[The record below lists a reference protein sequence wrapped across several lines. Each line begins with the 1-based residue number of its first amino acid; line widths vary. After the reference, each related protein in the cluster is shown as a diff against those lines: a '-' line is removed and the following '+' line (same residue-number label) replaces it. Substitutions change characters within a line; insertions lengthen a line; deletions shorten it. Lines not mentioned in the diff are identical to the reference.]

1 MTSSP
6 VSANA
11 ASVLK
16 FRLVSYYLLEIQ
28 VNFFNSYL
36 VNRCEMEANS
46 FTKTYNLSLVICRVI
61 MNNKEKKPDIKSEV
75 MHNILNISKR
85 LARENKGALFVI
97 ADREKI
103 KGNYHL
109 HYPQIQF
116 AGNLLTKGMDAV
128 VEKLATLDGAMIF
141 TPKGELVAYGSRLL
155 RSETLIGFG
164 TKHAAAKGI
173 TLYDESFSAVL
184 VSEESGWIKVFQKGE
199 IVLETDAVDIEPTT
213 LDKVSRFLTNQDTA
227 LLASAGIAAAALGAP
242 AVLIVGGAY
251 MVVKTAGSMI
261 SSALK
266 KEKK

>member
-1 MTSSP
+1 MNK
-6 VSANA
+6 V
-11 ASVLK
+11 
-16 FRLVSYYLLEIQ
+16 E
-28 VNFFNSYL
+28 NS
-36 VNRCEMEANS
+36 
-46 FTKTYNLSLVICRVI
+46 
-61 MNNKEKKPDIKSEV
+61 PDIKSDV
-75 MHNILNISKR
+75 MRNILNISKR
-85 LARENKGALFVI
+85 LAKDNQGALFII
-97 ADREKI
+97 ADREKME
-103 KGNYHL
+103 GNFRL

-116 AGNLLTKGMDAV
+116 AGNLLSKGMDAV

-141 TPKGELVAYGSRLL
+141 TPQGEMVAYGSRILK
-155 RSETLIGFG
+155 SETLLGFG

-173 TLYDESFSAVL
+173 TLYEDTVTAVL
-184 VSEESGWIKVFQKGE
+184 VSEESGWIKVFQKGD

-251 MVVKTAGSMI
+251 MMVKTAGSMI